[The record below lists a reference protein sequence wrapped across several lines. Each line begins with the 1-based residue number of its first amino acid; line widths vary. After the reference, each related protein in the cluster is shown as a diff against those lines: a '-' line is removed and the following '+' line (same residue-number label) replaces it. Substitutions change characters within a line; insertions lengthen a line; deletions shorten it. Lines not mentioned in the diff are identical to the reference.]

1 MKAVHGAARMFGRV
15 AGFRQQGATL
25 ITALV
30 MLVVLTLLVIS
41 AIRSSTT
48 NLRIA
53 GNMQIQE
60 EVITAAQQATEVILS
75 SDFTQGLAASNI
87 AIDINLDGQPDYTAT
102 LQAPTCSGDTPLTN
116 NTPNL
121 PPQCVSSGSAQ
132 NTGIINVSGPPPTSN
147 SWCDAQ
153 QWDLNTNVTD
163 TRTGAGDTIHQGV
176 STIVPAGTPC
186 NVALPSSP

>member
-1 MKAVHGAARMFGRV
+1 MNVQHEFGKISGLGAKFH
-15 AGFRQQGATL
+15 QHGATL

-60 EVITAAQQATEVILS
+60 EVVTAAQQATEVILS
-75 SDFTQGLAASNI
+75 SDFTQGLPASSI
-87 AIDINLDGQPDYTAT
+87 PIDINNDGFTDYNASIKN
-102 LQAPTCSGDTPLTN
+102 PTCSGDTPLTN

-121 PPQCVSSGSAQ
+121 PAQCVSSGVNQ
-132 NTGIINVSGPPPTSN
+132 NSGIIFVSGVQLAGT

-153 QWDLNTNVTD
+153 QWDLDTTVSD
-163 TRTGAGDTIHQGV
+163 TRTGAGEVIHQGV

-186 NVALPSSP
+186 SVALPNP